1 MKPIMQIFAL
11 PAVMDNIPKFQRRKR
26 RFYTELETLKQ
37 QVSEEEYLK
46 KAIKKRNKEVELLIF
61 ADLLVKANNI
71 KNGHQSIKSFFS
83 QI

>member
-37 QVSEEEYLK
+37 QVSEEEYQK
-46 KAIKKRNKEVELLIF
+46 KALKKRNKEVELLIF

>member
-1 MKPIMQIFAL
+1 MKE
-11 PAVMDNIPKFQRRKR
+11 RKSSP
-26 RFYTELETLKQ
+26 LKQ